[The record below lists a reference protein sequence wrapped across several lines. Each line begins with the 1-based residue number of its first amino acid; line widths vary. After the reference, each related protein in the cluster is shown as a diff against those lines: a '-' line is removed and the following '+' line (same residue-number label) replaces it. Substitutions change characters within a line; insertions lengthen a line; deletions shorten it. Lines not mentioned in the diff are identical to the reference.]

1 MRTKLFVQAVIKMAA
16 GFVLMA
22 ALLFLPAGTLSYG
35 GAWRLLFLLFAPMT
49 VLGALMLVR
58 KPELLAKRL
67 DAKEKR
73 GEQKAVVGVSAL
85 MFVLG
90 FVLAGLDFRFGW
102 TAVPAAVSDAAS
114 AVFLLAYGLYA
125 EVIRENAWLSRTIEV
140 RPEQKVV
147 DTGLYAL
154 VRHPMYTSTLL
165 LFLAMPL
172 ILGSF
177 AALAV
182 FLFYPAVIVRRIR
195 DEETLLRAE
204 LAGYEDYM
212 EKVKFRLVPFV
223 W

>member
-1 MRTKLFVQAVIKMAA
+1 MRLKLFFSALTKSLA
-16 GFVLMA
+16 GFLLMA
-22 ALLFLPAGTLSYG
+22 ALLFLPAGTIVYG
-35 GAWRLLFLLFAPMT
+35 GAWRLLALLFIPMT
-49 VLGALMLVR
+49 VLGALMLWK
-58 KPELLAKRL
+58 KPELLQKRL

-195 DEETLLRAE
+195 DEEELLRAE

>member
-1 MRTKLFVQAVIKMAA
+1 MRLKLFFSALTKSLA

-125 EVIRENAWLSRTIEV
+125 EVIRENAWISRTIEV

-195 DEETLLRAE
+195 DEEELLRAE
-204 LAGYEDYM
+204 LAGYGDYM
-212 EKVKFRLVPFV
+212 DKVKFRLVPFV

>member
-1 MRTKLFVQAVIKMAA
+1 MRLKLFFSALTKSLA

-125 EVIRENAWLSRTIEV
+125 EVIRENAWISRTIEV

-195 DEETLLRAE
+195 DEEELLRAE
-204 LAGYEDYM
+204 LAGYGDYM